1 MGLLQNKKPPAK
13 KHSNFAKAM
22 ARDVNANKIIDLE
35 VKKSITLPKSK
46 DKEARQN
53 KRLEI
58 VHEALRGT
66 FLLFSLV
73 LLLSFLTACLFG
85 SLDIFSSVT
94 LSIIISGLF
103 GVLTL
108 LVGVVAGT
116 SID

>member
-1 MGLLQNKKPPAK
+1 MKAKDADADAGMGVEVGK
-13 KHSNFAKAM
+13 
-22 ARDVNANKIIDLE
+22 DV
-35 VKKSITLPKSK
+35 VLPKSK

-53 KRLEI
+53 KRLEM

-85 SLDIFSSVT
+85 NLDIFSSVT